1 MTTTPDEL
9 RLAADFQPA
18 TYDDWRKLVDGVLKG
33 APFERLVGKT
43 SDGLK
48 IDPIYPRAKGA
59 TPVAARP
66 LAAPWQIMQR
76 IDHPDAKQANAQAL
90 HDLENGATGLT
101 LVFAG
106 ANGAY
111 GFGLEP
117 TAEAIEQVLDGIHV
131 DAGIGI
137 ELQIGPQSRMAAIHI
152 AEYVKRK
159 GLSPAACNIR
169 FGLDPLGACAVW
181 GSSPYSWSEIV
192 PAVTSAIKGL
202 AAMGF
207 KGPFAVADGRVIH
220 DAGGS
225 EVQEL
230 AFVLASGVAYMR
242 AIEQA
247 GVTLEDAQGMV
258 YARLSADA
266 DQFVTLA
273 KFRALRLLWA
283 RVEQACDLKP
293 KPLYVAADTAW
304 RMLTQRDPYVN
315 MLRATIATFSAG
327 LGGANAIT
335 VLPHTLAL
343 GLPDPFA
350 RRAARNTQ
358 LVLLEESNLAK
369 VSDPAAGAGGIE
381 TLTKQLCEAA
391 WVLFQDIEK
400 AGGLFASLEQN
411 LIQRKVAATR
421 AVREANIAR
430 RRDVLTGAS
439 EFPNL
444 HEAEVAV
451 LDAKPVALAAYGE
464 AKFKFDALPPMRLA
478 TPFEALR
485 DKSDSKLKSSGAR
498 PKIFLANLGTPADFT
513 ARAAFAKSFFE
524 TGGIE
529 ALDFLPPLRE
539 ASSSSPLPSG
549 ERSTP
554 PKSDLSDF
562 GDNRSQTRQQPS
574 LMASGE
580 GAHALDQNPSPAPSP
595 SALEQPLPKGEVKEF
610 AALAAAFKASGA
622 AVACLCSSDK
632 VYAADAEAAAKALQA
647 AGAKHIYLAGRPGDH
662 EAGLRAAGVGDFIF
676 AGGDALAMLREAWR
690 RME

>member
-1 MTTTPDEL
+1 MTLTQDL
-9 RLAADFQPA
+9 RLAADFAPA

-33 APFERLVGKT
+33 APFEKLVGKT

-59 TPVAARP
+59 AVVAGRP
-66 LAAPWQIMQR
+66 AAAPWQIMQR
-76 IDHPDAKQANAQAL
+76 IDHPDAGEANAQAL

-117 TAEAIEQVLDGIHV
+117 TADAVEKVLDGV
-131 DAGIGI
+131 FLDAGIGI
-137 ELQIGPQSRMAAIHI
+137 ELQVGPQSRMAAIHV

-159 GLSPAACNIR
+159 SLDPAACDIR
-169 FGLDPLGACAVW
+169 FGLDPIGACAAW
-181 GSSPYSWSEIV
+181 GSSPYAWAEIV
-192 PAVTSAIKGL
+192 PAVTGAVKGL

-230 AFVLASGVAYMR
+230 AFVLASGVAYLR
-242 AIEQA
+242 ALESA
-247 GVTLEDAQGMV
+247 GVPLEEAQGMV

-266 DQFVTLA
+266 DEFLTLA
-273 KFRALRLLWA
+273 KFRSLRLLWA
-283 RVEQACDLKP
+283 RVEQACGLTP
-293 KPLYVAADTAW
+293 KPIFIAADTAW

-327 LGGANAIT
+327 LGGANAVT

-350 RRAARNTQ
+350 RRVARNTQ

-369 VSDPAAGAGGIE
+369 VSDPAAGSGGIE
-381 TLTKQLCEAA
+381 SLTQQLCEAA
-391 WVLFQDIEK
+391 WTLFQEIEK
-400 AGGLFASLEQN
+400 AGGVFASLEQS

-421 AVREANIAR
+421 AVREQNIAR
-430 RRDVLTGAS
+430 RKEVLTGAT

-444 HEAEVAV
+444 HESKVAV
-451 LDAKPVALAAYGE
+451 LDARPVVLAPYGE

-478 TPFEALR
+478 APFERLR
-485 DKSDSKLKSSGAR
+485 DRSDQILKDKGAR

-513 ARAAFAKSFFE
+513 ARATFAKSFFE

-529 ALDFLPPLRE
+529 AVD
-539 ASSSSPLPSG
+539 
-549 ERSTP
+549 T
-554 PKSDLSDF
+554 
-562 GDNRSQTRQQPS
+562 
-574 LMASGE
+574 E
-580 GAHALDQNPSPAPSP
+580 GFTDP
-595 SALEQPLPKGEVKEF
+595 
-610 AALAAAFKASGA
+610 AALAQAFKASGA
-622 AVACLCSSDK
+622 ALACLCSSDK
-632 VYAADAEAAAKALQA
+632 VYAGHAAAAARALQT
-647 AGAKHIYLAGRPGDH
+647 AGARHIYLAGRPGEQ
-662 EAGLRAAGVGDFIF
+662 EAALRAAGVNDFVM
-676 AGGDALAMLREAWR
+676 AGGDALTVLREAYR
-690 RME
+690 LTE